1 MKEKE
6 TNETKFVKIYNRNNL
21 DSTSLSVFET
31 QIEKEKNLNIK
42 NLAIYEKVI
51 INDIYVILVIRKYEN
66 TLTELIN
73 EKEVSE
79 DDINVIIMKIMKI
92 IKELHD
98 NGITY
103 NNIKP
108 NNILFDVENELYLV
122 DNLILLLNK
131 KEINNQYEEDKICYL
146 SPEILNN
153 EEIDMKSDLWNIG
166 VLIYILVTKRNP
178 FDRINKEETV
188 KSIME
193 CKYEEIGYEN
203 TYYRI
208 IFKLLKVN
216 KKERIEFDKLI
227 NEIDEIN
234 YRSEIEKIEKMIKD
248 DKNNEVYIYIY

>member
-1 MKEKE
+1 M
-6 TNETKFVKIYNRNNL
+6 
-21 DSTSLSVFET
+21 
-31 QIEKEKNLNIK
+31 
-42 NLAIYEKVI
+42 
-51 INDIYVILVIRKYEN
+51 
-66 TLTELIN
+66 
-73 EKEVSE
+73 SE
-79 DDINVIIMKIMKI
+79 DDINVIIMKI

-234 YRSEIEKIEKMIKD
+234 YKSEIEKIEKMIKD